1 MEFKLVN
8 LIKKARRDHT
18 RHCGKKNKQHRHH
31 RKNKKPHEM
40 SHKEYLKHSK
50 HVARCNHLETK
61 AEELVNH
68 RRDLFVKQFNGYYY
82 AV

>member
-1 MEFKLVN
+1 
-8 LIKKARRDHT
+8 
-18 RHCGKKNKQHRHH
+18 
-31 RKNKKPHEM
+31 M

-50 HVARCNHLETK
+50 HVARCHHLETK

-68 RRDLFVKQFNGYYY
+68 RHDLFVKHSFGGYYY